1 MEYSALSKNGELK
14 MESEFMREK
23 FKKFLKKYEGIR
35 IAFQPVLPESKS
47 QRKFFEGAVVPMA
60 CFFQEILDHRNYADL
75 ELMRERLKIEFNGEF
90 VMLKGK
96 GLERVGKST
105 SGQLKMFID
114 KVIDWLE
121 DQYGID
127 RMEVL
132 NPKLYKSWRDEIY
145 PFGGPDNFIDY
156 LVETKKLKK
165 HI

>member
-1 MEYSALSKNGELK
+1 MNYSALSKNGELK
-14 MESEFMREK
+14 MESEFMREN

-35 IAFQPVLPESKS
+35 IAFMPVLPESKS
-47 QRKFFEGAVVPMA
+47 QRKFFEGAVVSMVT
-60 CFFQEILDHRNYADL
+60 FFQEGLDHRNYQDL

-105 SGQLKMFID
+105 SGQLKVFID

-121 DQYGID
+121 EQYGIN

-132 NPKLYKSWRDEIY
+132 NPDVYKKWRDEIF

-165 HI
+165 YL